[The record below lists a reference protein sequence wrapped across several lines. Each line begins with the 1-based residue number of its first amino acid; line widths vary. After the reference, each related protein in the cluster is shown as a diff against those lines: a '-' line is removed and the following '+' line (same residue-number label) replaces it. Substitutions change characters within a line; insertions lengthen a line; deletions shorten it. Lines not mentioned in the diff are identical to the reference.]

1 MVEALILMVLGIGG
15 WAVYLWHTKGKEEAK
30 TFVEK
35 SADEIQKT
43 NVGILKG
50 LVGCAWN
57 MLLGRGRALGPRRYS
72 RFLLKNKNCA

>member
-30 TFVEK
+30 AFVEK

-50 LVGCAWN
+50 LVGCAGICFLVVVA
-57 MLLGRGRALGPRRYS
+57 LLVLGGS
-72 RFLLKNKNCA
+72 LGSC